1 MPAIVAVW
9 RPFIRA
15 GLTWQDTSSFAFR
28 RRLPRCPTGCLT
40 FAIST
45 KVNEVL
51 ADVSTGV
58 DVINARNIVMRLQ
71 YDGRFAQD
79 LQQNSVSLKGS
90 VPF

>member
-1 MPAIVAVW
+1 VVTTAAPQGVSA
-9 RPFIRA
+9 FI
-15 GLTWQDTSSFAFR
+15 
-28 RRLPRCPTGCLT
+28 
-40 FAIST
+40 IST
-45 KVNEVL
+45 KVNEVI

-58 DVINARNIVMRLQ
+58 DVIQGSGVVMRLQ